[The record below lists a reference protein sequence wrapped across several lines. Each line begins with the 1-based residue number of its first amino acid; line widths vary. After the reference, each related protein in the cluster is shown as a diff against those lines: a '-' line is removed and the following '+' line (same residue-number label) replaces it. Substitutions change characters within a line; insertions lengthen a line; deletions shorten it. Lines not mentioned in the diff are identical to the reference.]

1 MGELDGKVA
10 VVTGAAGGIGR
21 ATAECLA
28 KHGARLVL
36 ADIRADDVA
45 EVAAQLGG
53 AIGVEHDARES
64 ASAQALAAKTYEAF
78 GRADIL
84 VNNAGVS
91 SLVQPAVQV
100 TDEEWDR
107 VMDINARGVFVVTR
121 AFLPGML
128 EQRSGR
134 IINLSSVVGQKG
146 VPFVL
151 PYSVSKFAVV
161 GITQS
166 LAAELAGHG
175 ITVNSVHPGLMQV
188 GLHDIKGWAELR
200 GESVEEAWDYFL
212 GHVPQG
218 EFQTPQDMAEVIA
231 FIASDRARHITG
243 AAFNVDG
250 GLMMH

>member
-10 VVTGAAGGIGR
+10 VVTGAAGDIGR

-28 KHGARLVL
+28 EHGARLVL

-45 EVAAQLGG
+45 EVAAQLSD

-64 ASAQALAAKTYEAF
+64 ASAQELAAKTYEAF

-91 SLVQPAVQV
+91 TRTQPAVQV

-134 IINLSSVVGQKG
+134 IINVSSIVGQKG
-146 VPFVL
+146 APFVL
-151 PYSVSKFAVV
+151 PYSVSKFAVN
-161 GITQS
+161 GITQA
-166 LAAELAGHG
+166 LAAEIAAHG
-175 ITVNSVHPGLMQV
+175 ITVNSVHPGLLQA
-188 GLHDIKGWAELR
+188 GLHDIKSWAEFR
-200 GESVEEAWDYFL
+200 GESVEETWDYFL
-212 GHVPQG
+212 SFVPQG

-243 AAFNVDG
+243 AAFNIDG